1 MYQYQELTP
10 FPDPVSNDPV
20 SPFPSEADIGVT
32 RDIICAG
39 QLLKIEAFET
49 QILPTPPSDRGGTST
64 TNG

>member
-10 FPDPVSNDPV
+10 FYTDPVSLT
-20 SPFPSEADIGVT
+20 PFPSEADIGVT